1 MKYLIRQK
9 VFSFGDK
16 FTIKNELNEDCYQVI
31 GKVFSLGNKLS
42 LFDMQGRELYF
53 IQQKLM
59 KLMPEYQLLRD
70 EEIVAIVKKKLTFLK
85 ARFEITSN
93 LGNYT
98 IQGSPFGYNF
108 QILKNN
114 EVVATISKQF
124 FSISDTYGID
134 ISNNEDQAMM
144 VALVIVIDQVVHDEN
159 GGASVSFQN

>member
-16 FTIKNELNEDCYQVI
+16 FTIKNELSEDCYQVV

-42 LFDMQGRELYF
+42 LYDMQGRELYF

-59 KLMPEYQLLRD
+59 KLMPEYHLLKGED
-70 EEIVAIVKKKLTFLK
+70 IVAVVKKKLTFLK
-85 ARFEITSN
+85 ARFEIESS
-93 LGNYT
+93 LGYYT

-108 QILKNN
+108 QILKDNQ
-114 EVVATISKQF
+114 VVATISKQF
-124 FSISDTYGID
+124 FSMTDAYGID

-144 VALVIVIDQVVHDEN
+144 IALVIVIDQVVHEN
-159 GGASVSFQN
+159 NSGSVSFQN

>member
-9 VFSFGDK
+9 IFSFGDK
-16 FTIKNELNEDCYQVI
+16 FTIKNEFNEDCYQVI

-42 LFDMQGRELYF
+42 LYDMQGRELYF

-59 KLMPEYQLLRD
+59 KLMPEYHLSKGED
-70 EEIVAIVKKKLTFLK
+70 VVAVVKKKLTFLK
-85 ARFEITSN
+85 ARFEIESSF
-93 LGNYT
+93 GNYT

-114 EVVATISKQF
+114 QVVATISKQF
-124 FSISDTYGID
+124 FSMTDAYGID

-144 VALVIVIDQVVHDEN
+144 IALVIVIDQVVHEN
-159 GGASVSFQN
+159 NNGNVSFQN

>member
-16 FTIKNELNEDCYQVI
+16 FTIKDEFSEDCYQVV

-42 LFDMQGRELYF
+42 LYDMQGRELYF

-59 KLMPEYQLLRD
+59 KLMPEYHLLKGED
-70 EEIVAIVKKKLTFLK
+70 VVAVVKKKLTFLK
-85 ARFEITSN
+85 ARFEIESS
-93 LGNYT
+93 LGHYT

-108 QILKNN
+108 QILKDNQ
-114 EVVATISKQF
+114 VVATISKQF
-124 FSISDTYGID
+124 FSMTDAYGID

-144 VALVIVIDQVVHDEN
+144 IALVIVIDQVVHEN
-159 GGASVSFQN
+159 NSGSISFQN